1 MNQAS
6 FVFDANRCTGCGA
19 CRLACTIEN
28 ALAPDVS
35 WRRIETFNARHH
47 PIAPVFHL
55 ALACNHCADAAC
67 MNACP
72 ALAYRRDA
80 PTGAVLLDGDTCIG
94 CGYCAWAC
102 PYDAPVFDES
112 TGVMTKCTWCADRLR
127 AGLKPA
133 CATHCPTGALDYAE
147 VAPGGRVHA
156 VEGLPAT
163 ALDPSLHVIPLK
175 PGRTQPEMAELPAIR
190 GPALQPAA
198 QDFSPAGAA
207 LPAGAAPKGCAT
219 GDETSAAPS
228 VQISLRHEWPLAVFT
243 LAAAA
248 LVGVAAGAAAGHRE
262 IHPWAFAI
270 AGAAAMAFGSAH
282 LGRKD
287 RAWRA
292 ILNVRR
298 SWLSREVATL
308 SLFFAIATLWLWL
321 APENRALGWT
331 AVIIGFLGLFAADQL
346 YGVLPAG
353 PGHGYSASV
362 VWTGILMMTIAS
374 DERELAVII
383 GLVRLAMFARQRW
396 NSVTQGRPL
405 GPALAGA
412 RAGLTLAALA
422 SLFVRGL
429 PGGWV
434 ASFVLALGG
443 DAVDRCQYYMELER
457 ETPRRQMG
465 LALAR
470 RIAKSGRG
478 VRLQAD
484 RRLAARPGQRAGEAS
499 LHDL

>member
-1 MNQAS
+1 MKEAS

-55 ALACNHCADAAC
+55 SLACNHCADAAC

-94 CGYCAWAC
+94 CGYCAWVC
-102 PYDAPVFDES
+102 PYDAPVLDEA

-133 CATHCPTGALDYAE
+133 CATHCPTGALDHAE
-147 VAPGGRVHA
+147 VAAGERVNA

-175 PGRTQPEMAELPAIR
+175 PGRMQPEMAETWVPGSAC
-190 GPALQPAA
+190 GVPC
-198 QDFSPAGAA
+198 AGFEITQ
-207 LPAGAAPKGCAT
+207 LGA
-219 GDETSAAPS
+219 
-228 VQISLRHEWPLAVFT
+228 QISLRHEWPLAVFT
-243 LAAAA
+243 LSAAA
-248 LVGVAAGAAAGHRE
+248 LVGVAAGAAAGLRE
-262 IHPWAFAI
+262 IRPWAFAI
-270 AGAAAMAFGSAH
+270 AGAVAMAFGSAH

-308 SLFFAIATLWLWL
+308 SIFFAIATLWLWL

-331 AVIIGFLGLFAADQL
+331 AVVIGILGLFAGDQL

-353 PGHGYSASV
+353 PGHGRSASV

-374 DERELAVII
+374 DERELAVIT
-383 GLVRLAMFARQRW
+383 GLARLAMFARQRW
-396 NSVTQGRPL
+396 NSVAQGRPL
-405 GPALAGA
+405 GPVLVGA
-412 RAGLTLAALA
+412 RAGFTLTALA
-422 SLFVRGL
+422 SLFVPGL

-457 ETPRRQMG
+457 ETPRRQMD

-470 RIAKSGRG
+470 R
-478 VRLQAD
+478 
-484 RRLAARPGQRAGEAS
+484 LAARVVAQSFPGPRPSQA
-499 LHDL
+499 